1 MKLYEAKNIITDVF
15 EYPFDKDKFR
25 YFIRNLLKNLHPA
38 EFRRSGYN
46 IPKAFEDFIA
56 SYERLGKYEDEEGN
70 LIDVLIIKLK
80 RDHSIDYARSTQ
92 RNFVRWY
99 LNDKGKDAALVA
111 FTTEKSSEWRFSFIK
126 MQYSLEKK
134 KDELTPAKRSSFMV
148 GESGKSHTAQRQLID
163 LLKNDHAPYL
173 SDIEDAFSIEAVS
186 DEFYEK
192 YKALLFNLVDEIEN
206 VVKRDKTVKDEFE
219 SKEISILNFSKKLL
233 GQIVFLYFLQKK
245 GWLGLEEKEKYGEG
259 DKNFLRSLF
268 NETKKGENFFNDYL
282 EYLFYDA
289 LSKKRVTDYY
299 DRFKTRIPFL
309 NGGLFDPIEFY
320 DWQKTDIV
328 IPNDI
333 FSNRK
338 GDEEGNGIL
347 DVFDLYN
354 FTVKEDEPL
363 ETEVAIDPEMLG
375 KVFERMLEVTERKS
389 KGAFYTPREIVHYMA
404 QQSLLYFL
412 ETELNQTVSYN
423 KLGDTQSDI
432 FGNEVRK
439 GQLGLLTENKA
450 CAVPKVDLEKF
461 IHFGEHIIDK
471 DIAMEEG
478 KLKQT
483 ANKQT
488 IPESIRQHAD
498 AIDQALKNIKIC
510 DPAVGSG
517 AFPVGIMNEIVKLR
531 KLLTPFL
538 KKESADERS
547 AYRFKSNAIQ
557 NSIYGV
563 DIDAG
568 AVEIAKLRLWLS
580 MVVDEER
587 INNIEPLP
595 NLEYKIVKGNS
606 LINMPVGFL
615 RNGDLEKQIEEL
627 TENYK
632 TITDKEIKQKQK
644 EIIDGK
650 IQQLLVSASEFA
662 GYKIDF
668 DFKLFFHEVWNEKN
682 GFDVVIG
689 NPPFVFT
696 RGQQFDENLKNYLHD
711 YLVSKNI
718 IKRKK
723 GLNIQSGKI
732 NFFTFF
738 IIKSLDILNANSNL
752 SFIIPNNFLRATNY
766 DIFREYILENYNIK
780 HIVDLGEGIFKNVT
794 ASTILFSVS
803 NSKDRIAR
811 IYTNVTD
818 LEKYKY
824 EKNYVPQSFFL
835 SNVSSTINIFITPEV
850 VNLIEKIKLNSDK
863 LGVLCKNISPGID
876 GDKNAYVAKE
886 KTSQLSKPLLFG
898 KDIKRYQ
905 IHFKNNY
912 IEYNRKLLN
921 RARDES
927 IFKSKKIILQR
938 ISGGSFPLTAAY
950 DEGFYYT
957 FNSVN
962 NIILNENYEGLIKFV
977 LGVLNSALI
986 NWYYGVLFSNQSKL
1000 TVNISKTYL
1009 ENLPIKTSNK
1019 LIIKSISTLSNI
1031 LLFLKSQP
1039 SDKISFYFEQLIDG
1053 MVYELYF
1060 EKEIKQAGCD
1070 ILKYL
1075 DDLPEIND
1083 EMKDEEKMKIITKV
1097 FNKLYDK
1104 ESPVRKNLFFMD
1116 SVEEVAII
1124 KKSLEK

>member
-1 MKLYEAKNIITDVF
+1 MKLYEAKNIITEVF
-15 EYPFDKDKFR
+15 ENPFDKDKFS

-80 RDHSIDYARSTQ
+80 RNYSIDYARSTQ

-134 KDELTPAKRSSFMV
+134 KDELTPAKRSSFLV
-148 GESGKSHTAQRQLID
+148 GESGNSHTAQRQLID
-163 LLKNDHAPYL
+163 LLKNDHTPYL

-206 VVKRDKTVKDEFE
+206 VVKRDKTVKEEFE

-233 GQIVFLYFLQKK
+233 GQIAFLYFLQKK

-268 NETKKGENFFNDYL
+268 NKTKKGENFFNDYL

-299 DRFKTRIPFL
+299 ERFKTRIPFL

-328 IPNDI
+328 IPNKI
-333 FSNRK
+333 FSDRK
-338 GDEEGNGIL
+338 SDEEGTGVL

-423 KLGDTQSDI
+423 KLGDKQSEI
-432 FGNEVRK
+432 FGNEGKK

-450 CAVPKVDLEKF
+450 CVVPKVDLEKF

-471 DIAMEEG
+471 DIAIEEG

-488 IPESIRQHAD
+488 IPESIRQNAD
-498 AIDQALKNIKIC
+498 DIDQALKNIKIC

-538 KKESADERS
+538 KEERADERS

-587 INNIEPLP
+587 INTIEPLP
-595 NLEYKIVKGNS
+595 NLEYKIVQGNS
-606 LINMPVGFL
+606 LINIPDGTAINDAL
-615 RNGDLEKQIEEL
+615 ATEIENL
-627 TENYK
+627 TTAYFH
-632 TITDKEIKQKQK
+632 ITDKEKKQEQKQ
-644 EIIDGK
+644 IIDAK
-650 IQQLLVSASEFA
+650 IKEQLQFVSEMV
-662 GYKIDF
+662 GYEIDF
-668 DFKLFFHEVWNEKN
+668 DFKLYFHEVWNEKG
-682 GFDVVIG
+682 GFDIVIG
-689 NPPFVFT
+689 NPPYDVYEGKKKNEIPTIKRINIYDKAKTGKLNAYKLFIAKSITLAKQNGIFCQIFQNSFLGDNSAKVLRKHFLTNQIILRIDSFPERDNINKRVFKSAKMSVCILFAQNMKVNNFNFDLVLWKERWMQNNSFVNFSNVELLEYDKSTNVIPSISSSEKTVLNKLSKYPRFGNYITCYQGEINLSTNKEIITTIDSTDTKPLLKGAGIQKWYLPLKMSQGQIEYLQYKKYIT
-696 RGQQFDENLKNYLHD
+696 RNNGPKSKHYKDLRIVMQGITGVDENYRIKATLLDENTFCGHSVNYISLENINQENAKY
-711 YLVSKNI
+711 YLALLNSTISNWFF
-718 IKRKK
+718 KK
-723 GLNIQSGKI
+723 FSTNSNVNSYEIHNLPV
-732 NFFTFF
+732 
-738 IIKSLDILNANSNL
+738 IIKSDFKSVVV
-752 SFIIPNNFLRATNY
+752 
-766 DIFREYILENYNIK
+766 
-780 HIVDLGEGIFKNVT
+780 IVDYLLTLK
-794 ASTILFSVS
+794 
-803 NSKDRIAR
+803 RIQE
-811 IYTNVTD
+811 
-818 LEKYKY
+818 EKF
-824 EKNYVPQSFFL
+824 SFF
-835 SNVSSTINIFITPEV
+835 
-850 VNLIEKIKLNSDK
+850 
-863 LGVLCKNISPGID
+863 
-876 GDKNAYVAKE
+876 
-886 KTSQLSKPLLFG
+886 
-898 KDIKRYQ
+898 
-905 IHFKNNY
+905 
-912 IEYNRKLLN
+912 
-921 RARDES
+921 
-927 IFKSKKIILQR
+927 
-938 ISGGSFPLTAAY
+938 
-950 DEGFYYT
+950 
-957 FNSVN
+957 
-962 NIILNENYEGLIKFV
+962 
-977 LGVLNSALI
+977 
-986 NWYYGVLFSNQSKL
+986 
-1000 TVNISKTYL
+1000 
-1009 ENLPIKTSNK
+1009 
-1019 LIIKSISTLSNI
+1019 
-1031 LLFLKSQP
+1031 
-1039 SDKISFYFEQLIDG
+1039 FEQLIDG

-1075 DDLPEIND
+1075 DDLPEIKD
-1083 EMKDEEKMKIITKV
+1083 EMPDEEKLKIITKV

>member
-1 MKLYEAKNIITDVF
+1 MKLYEAKNIITEVF
-15 EYPFDKDKFR
+15 ENPFDKDKFS

-80 RDHSIDYARSTQ
+80 RNYSIDYARSTQ

-134 KDELTPAKRSSFMV
+134 KDELTPAKRSSFLV
-148 GESGKSHTAQRQLID
+148 GESGNSHTAQRQLID
-163 LLKNDHAPYL
+163 LLKNDHTPYL

-206 VVKRDKTVKDEFE
+206 VVKRDKTVKEEFE

-233 GQIVFLYFLQKK
+233 GQIAFLYFLQKK

-268 NETKKGENFFNDYL
+268 NKTKKGENFFNDYL

-299 DRFKTRIPFL
+299 ERFKTRIPFL

-328 IPNDI
+328 IPNKI
-333 FSNRK
+333 FSDRK
-338 GDEEGNGIL
+338 SDEEGTGVL

-423 KLGDTQSDI
+423 KLGDKQSEI
-432 FGNEVRK
+432 FGNEGKK

-450 CAVPKVDLEKF
+450 CVVPKVDLEKF

-471 DIAMEEG
+471 DIAIEEG

-488 IPESIRQHAD
+488 IPESIRQNAD
-498 AIDQALKNIKIC
+498 DIDQALKNIKIC

-538 KKESADERS
+538 KEERADERS

-563 DIDAG
+563 DIDAR

-587 INNIEPLP
+587 INTIEPLP
-595 NLEYKIVKGNS
+595 NLEYKIVQGNS
-606 LINMPVGFL
+606 LINIPDGTAINDAL
-615 RNGDLEKQIEEL
+615 ATEIENL
-627 TENYK
+627 TTAYFH
-632 TITDKEIKQKQK
+632 ITDKEKKQEQKQ
-644 EIIDGK
+644 IIDAK
-650 IQQLLVSASEFA
+650 IKEQLQFVSEMV
-662 GYKIDF
+662 GYEIDF
-668 DFKLFFHEVWNEKN
+668 DFKLYFHEVWNEKG
-682 GFDVVIG
+682 GFDIVIG
-689 NPPFVFT
+689 NPPYDVYEGKKKNEIPTIKRINIYDKAKTGKLNAYKLFIAKSITLAKQNGIFCQIFQNSFLGDNSAKVLRKHFLTNQIILRIDSFPERDNINKRVFKSAKMSVCILFAQNMKVNNFNFDLVLWKERWMQNNSFVNFSNVELLEYDKSTNVIPSISSSEKTVLNKLSKYPRFGNYITCYQGEINLSTNKEIITTIDSTDTKPLLKGAGIQKWYLPLKMSQGQIEYLQYKKYIT
-696 RGQQFDENLKNYLHD
+696 RNNGPKSKHYKDLRIVMQGITGVDENYRIKATLLDENTFCGHSVNYISLENINQENAKY
-711 YLVSKNI
+711 YLALLNSTISNWFF
-718 IKRKK
+718 KK
-723 GLNIQSGKI
+723 FSTNSNVNSYEIHNLPV
-732 NFFTFF
+732 
-738 IIKSLDILNANSNL
+738 IIKSDFKSVVV
-752 SFIIPNNFLRATNY
+752 
-766 DIFREYILENYNIK
+766 
-780 HIVDLGEGIFKNVT
+780 IVDYLLTLK
-794 ASTILFSVS
+794 
-803 NSKDRIAR
+803 RIQE
-811 IYTNVTD
+811 
-818 LEKYKY
+818 EKF
-824 EKNYVPQSFFL
+824 SFF
-835 SNVSSTINIFITPEV
+835 
-850 VNLIEKIKLNSDK
+850 
-863 LGVLCKNISPGID
+863 
-876 GDKNAYVAKE
+876 
-886 KTSQLSKPLLFG
+886 
-898 KDIKRYQ
+898 
-905 IHFKNNY
+905 
-912 IEYNRKLLN
+912 
-921 RARDES
+921 
-927 IFKSKKIILQR
+927 
-938 ISGGSFPLTAAY
+938 
-950 DEGFYYT
+950 
-957 FNSVN
+957 
-962 NIILNENYEGLIKFV
+962 
-977 LGVLNSALI
+977 
-986 NWYYGVLFSNQSKL
+986 
-1000 TVNISKTYL
+1000 
-1009 ENLPIKTSNK
+1009 
-1019 LIIKSISTLSNI
+1019 
-1031 LLFLKSQP
+1031 
-1039 SDKISFYFEQLIDG
+1039 FEQLIDG

-1075 DDLPEIND
+1075 DDLPEIKD
-1083 EMKDEEKMKIITKV
+1083 EMPDEEKLKIITKV